1 MSRSGIRLILMA
13 VASGL
18 LALACTSATPT
29 ATPTSTPSPTPTAT
43 ATAIPA
49 PTATSIPTPTATATA
64 TATPEGALPSELF
77 LEITE
82 PADESV
88 VSQAAITVRGLT
100 TPDAIV
106 SVGGQTVDV
115 DAQGEFVVEISLEP
129 GPNIIELVAS
139 NLEGMEESTLISL
152 IYIP

>member
-1 MSRSGIRLILMA
+1 MSRSGIHVIL
-13 VASGL
+13 VVLASGM

-29 ATPTSTPSPTPTAT
+29 ATPTSTPNPTPTAT
-43 ATAIPA
+43 ATPA
-49 PTATSIPTPTATATA
+49 PTATSIPTPTATA

-88 VSQAAITVRGLT
+88 VSQPTVTVRGLT

-115 DAQGEFVVEISLEP
+115 DAQGEFAVEITLEP

-139 NLEGMEESTLISL
+139 NLEGIEESTLISL

>member
-1 MSRSGIRLILMA
+1 MSRSGIHVIL
-13 VASGL
+13 VVLASGT

-29 ATPTSTPSPTPTAT
+29 ATPTSTPNPTPTAT
-43 ATAIPA
+43 ATPA
-49 PTATSIPTPTATATA
+49 PTATSIPTATATA

-88 VSQAAITVRGLT
+88 VSQATVTVRGLT

-106 SVGGQTVDV
+106 SIGGQTVDV
-115 DAQGEFVVEISLEP
+115 DAQGEFAVEITLEP

>member
-1 MSRSGIRLILMA
+1 MSRTGTRLIL
-13 VASGL
+13 VVLASGL

-29 ATPTSTPSPTPTAT
+29 ATPTSTPNPTPTAT
-43 ATAIPA
+43 ATPA
-49 PTATSIPTPTATATA
+49 PTATSIPTPTPTA

-82 PADESV
+82 PTDESV
-88 VSQAAITVRGLT
+88 VSQATVTVRGLT

-115 DAQGEFVVEISLEP
+115 DAQGGFAVEITLEP

>member
-1 MSRSGIRLILMA
+1 MSRSGIHLILMA
-13 VASGL
+13 LASGS
-18 LALACTSATPT
+18 LALACSSATPT

-43 ATAIPA
+43 ATPA
-49 PTATSIPTPTATATA
+49 PTATSIPIPTPTA

-88 VSQAAITVRGLT
+88 VGLPTVTVRGLT

-115 DAQGEFVVEISLEP
+115 DAQGGFAVEITLEP
-129 GPNIIELVAS
+129 GPNIIELVVS
-139 NLEGMEESTLISL
+139 NLAGMEESTLISL

>member
-1 MSRSGIRLILMA
+1 MSRFGIHIIF
-13 VASGL
+13 VALAAGS

-29 ATPTSTPSPTPTAT
+29 ATPTSTPNPTPTAT
-43 ATAIPA
+43 ATPA
-49 PTATSIPTPTATATA
+49 PTATSIPTPTATA

-88 VSQAAITVRGLT
+88 VSQATVTVRGLT

-106 SVGGQTVDV
+106 SVGGQTIDV
-115 DAQGEFVVEISLEP
+115 DAQGEFAVEITLEP

>member
-1 MSRSGIRLILMA
+1 MSRSGIHLVLMVLA
-13 VASGL
+13 TGS

-29 ATPTSTPSPTPTAT
+29 ATPTSIPNPTPTAT
-43 ATAIPA
+43 ATATPA
-49 PTATSIPTPTATATA
+49 PTATSIPTPTA

-77 LEITE
+77 LEITG

-88 VSQAAITVRGLT
+88 VSQATVTVRGLT

-115 DAQGEFVVEISLEP
+115 DAQGEFAVEITLEP

-139 NLEGMEESTLISL
+139 NLEGMEQSTLISL
-152 IYIP
+152 IYIPQ

>member
-1 MSRSGIRLILMA
+1 MNRFGIRLIVMA
-13 VASGL
+13 LAAGL
-18 LALACTSATPT
+18 LALGCSSTTPT
-29 ATPTSTPSPTPTAT
+29 ATPTSAPSPTPTAT
-43 ATAIPA
+43 ATPA
-49 PTATSIPTPTATATA
+49 PTATSTPTPTPAA

-88 VSQAAITVRGLT
+88 VSQPSVTVRGLT

-115 DAQGEFVVEISLEP
+115 DAQGEFAVVITLEP
-129 GPNIIELVAS
+129 GPNIIEMVAS
-139 NLEGMEESTLISL
+139 NLEGMEESSLISL